1 MAANNPT
8 QYLEAKVLTAA
19 SHQLHLMLID
29 GAIRNAKEAEAALR
43 RGDALAADAPSMRL
57 LDFISEMLVG
67 VRQYKSDVNLQIAQL
82 YIYMFRLA
90 GEAKVNDDA
99 DRLVEL
105 LKLLEY
111 ERQTW
116 QQVCDKLGSET
127 APTAPPRAPIAP
139 ALVSPPAPTGGFSL
153 QA

>member
-1 MAANNPT
+1 MTVTKPG

-29 GAIRNAKEAEAALR
+29 GAIRTAREAEAALR
-43 RGDALAADAPSMRL
+43 CGDVLAADAPSMRL
-57 LDFISEMLVG
+57 IDILTELLVG
-67 VRQYKSDVNLQIAQL
+67 VRQNKSELNQKIAEL
-82 YIYMFRLA
+82 YVYMFRLA

-99 DRLVEL
+99 DKLVEL

-116 QQVCDKLGSET
+116 QQVCDKLGGES
-127 APTAPPRAPIAP
+127 APAAPPRAPMAASLQTPITP
-139 ALVSPPAPTGGFSL
+139 SGGFSL